1 MLVLARRVNESIIIG
16 DQIKVT
22 IVEVNKGKVKL
33 GIEAPA
39 NVSVH
44 REEVY
49 KEIQR
54 ENLMAQ
60 EMPLEQMK
68 ALQTLL
74 KPHKKT

>member
-16 DQIKVT
+16 DHIKVT

-39 NVSVH
+39 TVSVH

-54 ENLMAQ
+54 ENLIAQ
-60 EMPLEQMK
+60 GMPLEQMK
-68 ALQTLL
+68 ALQALL
-74 KPHKKT
+74 KPHKKV